1 MKIIKTREELLKLLD
16 GNKDLIIDDDVT
28 IEFSTARE
36 DVRNVRCFN
45 LFMRKGADK
54 FDLSICGD
62 FNGWNFTGR
71 DFNGRDFN
79 GGDFNGW
86 NFTGRDFNGW
96 NFNGWNFTGRDFN
109 GWNFT
114 GGDFNG
120 WNFTGGD
127 FNGWNFTGRDILYN
141 AFFCCYGK
149 IIKRGK
155 IKVRHPKAAK
165 PIELESV

>member
-62 FNGWNFTGR
+62 FNGWNFTG
-71 DFNGRDFN
+71 
-79 GGDFNGW
+79 
-86 NFTGRDFNGW
+86 
-96 NFNGWNFTGRDFN
+96 
-109 GWNFT
+109 
-114 GGDFNG
+114 
-120 WNFTGGD
+120 GD

>member
-71 DFNGRDFN
+71 DFNG
-79 GGDFNGW
+79 
-86 NFTGRDFNGW
+86 
-96 NFNGWNFTGRDFN
+96 
-109 GWNFT
+109 
-114 GGDFNG
+114 